1 MTELEPALSQLGRE
15 LEFPPEPDLRG
26 RVRQRIERRR
36 FVRPLAFAVALV
48 VVAFGI
54 AMAVPQARSA
64 ILDFFHIGSVTI
76 QRVETL
82 PPAKE
87 GSLTTGLGPALTR
100 DEAER
105 RSAVSLTLHGI
116 QPRRFFARPG
126 LIATLLDYRGKPVLF
141 AAFAGDQT
149 GLTKK
154 LTPADT
160 RVEPA
165 DIGTFGLWLT
175 GGKHVV
181 VWNQG
186 QIETQRLAGNVLLW
200 TEGGRTF
207 RLEGDLSKAHMLQL
221 ARDITR

>member
-1 MTELEPALSQLGRE
+1 MTELERALQQLGRE
-15 LEFPPEPDLRG
+15 LEFPATPDLRP
-26 RVRQRIERRR
+26 RVRERTERRR
-36 FVRPLAFAVALV
+36 WLRPLAFAVALV
-48 VVAFGI
+48 VVAFGV

-87 GSLTTGLGPALTR
+87 GPLAQGLGPVMTR
-100 DEAER
+100 SQAEQD
-105 RSAVSLTLHGI
+105 AGFKLVLHGV
-116 QPRRFFARPG
+116 QPQRFYSRPG
-126 LIATLLDYRGKPVLF
+126 LIATLLQYDRKPVLRAEF
-141 AAFAGDQT
+141 SGDQT

-154 LTPADT
+154 LAPGGT

-165 DIGTFGLWLT
+165 DIGTFGIWLT

-186 QIETQRLAGNVLLW
+186 QLNGLRLAGNVLIW
-200 TEGGRTF
+200 TDGGRTY
-207 RLEGDLSKAHMLQL
+207 RLEGDLGKGEMLQL